1 MMFFHPSSNDKN
13 VFSWP
18 FMPAHI
24 LITLTAESVDK
35 SRSLDSAIVTPPFCR
50 YYIINPIFFQVK
62 YSAGAECEII
72 SLLEIVKYRSLW
84 SRCEM
89 KFALHI
95 CEANISQRSYFTWRS
110 HISLAEGEFRWK
122 KHLLSQVLFSELVGQ
137 NCNSVK
143 SRILCLRFINI
154 EIIPLNTV
162 LVNRFLKSF
171 CKIIETM
178 SYYFLYLMYKYRLK
192 RGKPILSLSFYATSI
207 FRNSSSAW

>member
-1 MMFFHPSSNDKN
+1 MHGSGTAFF
-13 VFSWP
+13 VFCTIIP
-18 FMPAHI
+18 Q
-24 LITLTAESVDK
+24 TA
-35 SRSLDSAIVTPPFCR
+35 AFVTPCAVYFFGAMLINGHSGVYGPKTWKWIFWSPFR
-50 YYIINPIFFQVK
+50 PSEITENP
-62 YSAGAECEII
+62 
-72 SLLEIVKYRSLW
+72 
-84 SRCEM
+84 
-89 KFALHI
+89 
-95 CEANISQRSYFTWRS
+95 
-110 HISLAEGEFRWK
+110 WK
-122 KHLLSQVLFSELVGQ
+122 HSVFKGFNELVGQ

>member
-1 MMFFHPSSNDKN
+1 MRKMVKRLLKKYKYPPEKYEDAIETVMSQCELWTDQAEMWDKKNIKGAIYILTNPSFPEYRWVCMSRNLKN
-13 VFSWP
+13 WIFWSP
-18 FMPAHI
+18 FRP
-24 LITLTAESVDK
+24 
-35 SRSLDSAIVTPPFCR
+35 
-50 YYIINPIFFQVK
+50 
-62 YSAGAECEII
+62 CEIT
-72 SLLEIVKYRSLW
+72 E
-84 SRCEM
+84 
-89 KFALHI
+89 
-95 CEANISQRSYFTWRS
+95 NP
-110 HISLAEGEFRWK
+110 WK
-122 KHLLSQVLFSELVGQ
+122 HSVFKGFNELVGQ

>member
-1 MMFFHPSSNDKN
+1 MLKYTRFASK
-13 VFSWP
+13 VFKQFRVQFS
-18 FMPAHI
+18 I
-24 LITLTAESVDK
+24 VLIFVYDNASMK
-35 SRSLDSAIVTPPFCR
+35 KP
-50 YYIINPIFFQVK
+50 YII
-62 YSAGAECEII
+62 
-72 SLLEIVKYRSLW
+72 
-84 SRCEM
+84 
-89 KFALHI
+89 
-95 CEANISQRSYFTWRS
+95 
-110 HISLAEGEFRWK
+110 K
-122 KHLLSQVLFSELVGQ
+122 KINLQSNNLGSDLKVDLDELVGQ

-207 FRNSSSAW
+207 FRNSSSA